1 MKAPLSRLFD
11 PKSIA
16 IVGAS
21 TAPEKPGYQMVRSFE
36 TFPGRIYPV
45 NPRGGEIRGFKVYPS
60 LSDIPE
66 PVDLIAMV
74 VPPQASADVLRE
86 AAACGAGAAFMVS
99 GGFSETGGDGHK
111 RQAEILKICRDG
123 DIRLLGPNTSGFMRP
138 GKKLFCT
145 FLPAAAD
152 LKPGNIGIVA
162 QSGGINITL
171 AFMAHELGL
180 GLSLSAGI
188 GNGADVGVADTIDY
202 LADDGDTRVIAVHL
216 EGVADG
222 RHLFE
227 TIRRT
232 VAKKP
237 VVVLPVGK
245 ADLGGFAESHTG
257 NLMGTYELTC
267 AGLRQ
272 AGAVVVSTTAA
283 LIDAAHALSN
293 RRLAPSGNP
302 GVGILTGQAGPG
314 LLITDKLRSAGI
326 SVPEIGADTILRISG
341 LLPPLTYL
349 KNPVDTGRPLE
360 SFGEVCAALVEDD
373 VVDAL
378 LVYALHE
385 SDSADFAEAVGS
397 AASRSGKPVVFGTQG
412 LAKDT
417 APLMK
422 ALKARGVTS
431 LTSPDRAADAM
442 RALAEDA
449 RAQHRIAG
457 DTPGA
462 TDNGDS
468 IPAHLPPLPRS
479 LDEATAKEFVSK
491 WGISAPRR
499 IICGSHEDAHA
510 ARRKIKGETVVKILD
525 PRIAHKTEA
534 GGVHVGIR
542 TAKQMEEAL
551 SRIDSIQSRTR
562 KKRYTVEAMAPQ
574 GLEVIVGARNDPSWG
589 PVVLLG
595 LGGVAAE
602 ALGDVAMRL
611 APLGVSDALS
621 MIDELQASA
630 VFGEFRGMPPRDT
643 PALAKALITV
653 GEIIL
658 GTPGIREIDLNPVRV
673 YAEGDG
679 IMALDALI
687 VI

>member
-21 TAPEKPGYQMVRSFE
+21 AAPEKPGYQMVKAFE
-36 TFPGRIYPV
+36 KFPGRIYPV
-45 NPRGGEIRGFKVYPS
+45 NPRGGKILGFDVHPS

-86 AAACGAGAAFMVS
+86 AAANGAGAAFMVS

-111 RQAEILKICRDG
+111 LQAELLEICRNG
-123 DIRLLGPNTSGFMRP
+123 GIRLLGPNTSGFMRP
-138 GKKLFCT
+138 DEKLFCT

-162 QSGGINITL
+162 QSGGINITMAFL
-171 AFMAHELGL
+171 ANELGL
-180 GLSLSAGI
+180 GVSLSVGI
-188 GNGADVGVADTIDY
+188 GNGADVGVTDAIEY
-202 LADDGDTRVIAVHL
+202 LAEDKRTDVIAVHL
-216 EGVADG
+216 EGVANG
-222 RHLFE
+222 RRVFE
-227 TIRRT
+227 TIRNT
-232 VAKKP
+232 VPKKP

-257 NLMGTYELTC
+257 NLMGAFELTC

-272 AGAVVVSTTAA
+272 AGAVVVETTTD

-293 RRLAPSGNP
+293 GRLSPAANP

-326 SVPEIGADTILRISG
+326 SVPPIAADTEARIAAM
-341 LLPPLTYL
+341 LPPLTYL

-360 SFGEVCAALVEDD
+360 SFGKICATLSEDPAI
-373 VVDAL
+373 DAL

-385 SDSADFAEAVGS
+385 SDSVDFADVVGS
-397 AASRSGKPVVFGTQG
+397 AATQSGKPCVFGTQG
-412 LAKDT
+412 RRRDITPMNKALAKQ
-417 APLMK
+417 
-422 ALKARGVTS
+422 GVT
-431 LTSPDRAADAM
+431 LIASPDRAANAM
-442 RALAEDA
+442 KALVEDSKA
-449 RAQHRIAG
+449 RHHLGQ
-457 DTPGA
+457 
-462 TDNGDS
+462 DS
-468 IPAHLPPLPRS
+468 PPEPSSVKVAPLPKT
-479 LDEATAKEFVSK
+479 LDEASAKDFIGNWNIPTPARNVS
-491 WGISAPRR
+491 ATRD
-499 IICGSHEDAHA
+499 DAQS
-510 ARRKIKGETVVKILD
+510 ARRKLKGDVVVKILD

-542 TAKQMEEAL
+542 TERQMNAAL
-551 SRIDSIQSRTR
+551 TRIDSIKSRTR
-562 KKRYTVEAMAPQ
+562 RKRYLVEEMAPA

-595 LGGVAAE
+595 LGGVTAE

-611 APLGVSDALS
+611 APLGIDDAMA
-621 MIDELQASA
+621 MIQELQASA
-630 VFGEFRGMPPRDT
+630 LFDGFRGSPKCDKA
-643 PALAKALITV
+643 ALANVIVAV
-653 GEIIL
+653 GNIVL
-658 GTPGIREIDLNPVRV
+658 STPGIREIDLNPVRV
-673 YAEGDG
+673 YQQGAV
-679 IMALDALI
+679 ALDALI
-687 VI
+687 VC